1 MLSIKNVYSAHFIV
15 YLVHFQVI
23 YLIFVNKY
31 SKIIIR
37 HSWKGGIYMNI
48 CICDDETSCTE
59 YINTLITGILPECN
73 TYIFESG
80 ETLLRSTIKF
90 DIAFLD
96 IEMKEVNGIDTATEL
111 IKRMPGIII
120 IFVSSYS
127 GYVTEAFS
135 LQAFQYLLKPVNE
148 QKFIE
153 EFNKALEAYKMKHYT
168 HPIKYGNS
176 VSYISVKDI
185 LYIETLGRKLR
196 LKTTNSSFEYY
207 AKIRDEYAT
216 LKAYGFT
223 KAHQGCIVNMFHVTN
238 ISKLNFTMSNEEI
251 ITISRQESKQVH
263 EDFTEFIGKVL
274 V

>member
-1 MLSIKNVYSAHFIV
+1 
-15 YLVHFQVI
+15 
-23 YLIFVNKY
+23 
-31 SKIIIR
+31 
-37 HSWKGGIYMNI
+37 MNI

-59 YINTLITGILPECN
+59 YINTLITSIRPECT
-73 TYIFESG
+73 TYIFDSG

-96 IEMKEVNGIDTATEL
+96 IEMKEVNGIDTASEL

-185 LYIETLGRKLR
+185 LYIESYNSEIVPGDSVNFGYTLTGD
-196 LKTTNSSFEYY
+196 SFKFPQNIINCAERVDITDGYNVYY
-207 AKIRDEYAT
+207 NITGD
-216 LKAYGFT
+216 YGDTYQAEMIIENLSDTDISAWQLSFDGNVT
-223 KAHQGCIVNMFHVTN
+223 IV
-238 ISKLNFTMSNEEI
+238 
-251 ITISRQESKQVH
+251 
-263 EDFTEFIGKVL
+263 VL
-274 V
+274 